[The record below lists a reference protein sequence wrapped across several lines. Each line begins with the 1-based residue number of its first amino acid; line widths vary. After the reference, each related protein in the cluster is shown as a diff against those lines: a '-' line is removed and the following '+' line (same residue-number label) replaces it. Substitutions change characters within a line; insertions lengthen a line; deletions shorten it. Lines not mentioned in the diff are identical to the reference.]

1 MITHPTMPPLSA
13 SVPPT
18 VTTLITH
25 WKDEELFAPDAS
37 AKAESARRARA
48 STASSPPGAA
58 ARASTSTIRPTA
70 VAAT

>member
-1 MITHPTMPPLSA
+1 MPPLSA

-25 WKDEELFAPDAS
+25 WKDSLFAPTAS
-37 AKAESARRARA
+37 AAAESARRARA

-58 ARASTSTIRPTA
+58 ASASTSTIRPTA